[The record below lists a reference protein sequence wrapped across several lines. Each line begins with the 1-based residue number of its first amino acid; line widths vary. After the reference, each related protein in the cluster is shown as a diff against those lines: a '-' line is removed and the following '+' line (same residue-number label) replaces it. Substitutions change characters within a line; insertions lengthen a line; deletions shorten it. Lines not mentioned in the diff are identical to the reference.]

1 MTASLPAAGNEVPAV
16 TGAASTASAT
26 PIAKTPWSRTN
37 EVPRAANKAARPH
50 FQAARLI
57 ALRAVEARHR
67 ATLLEAI
74 QRAERGIR
82 LAEALDE
89 RFDRRFAAV
98 ASLLWQPD
106 TSPPSVARSHGERH
120 SLDLSRRSEGST
132 RVAAYAT

>member
-1 MTASLPAAGNEVPAV
+1 LPAAGNDVLAV
-16 TGAASTASAT
+16 TGASTASAT

-37 EVPRAANKAARPH
+37 EVPRATNNPH

-67 ATLLEAI
+67 AALLAAI

-106 TSPPSVARSHGERH
+106 TPPPSVARSHGERH
-120 SLDLSRRSEGST
+120 TLDLSRRSERSAH
-132 RVAAYAT
+132 VPAYAA